1 VAHSSRSTPEWFEEW
16 FGEQYLQLYTHRDE
30 ADAERAIA
38 LVRRVVSWRA
48 GLRVLDLGAGAGRH
62 TRVLTSAGAWCVAL
76 DLSAPLL
83 RRAREKTSAPLVRGD
98 MRRLP
103 FRERS
108 FDLAVNLFTSFGYF
122 AQDAEHAAVIA
133 GVARTLRPGGHLV
146 LDFLNADTVRAA
158 LAGGEASQ
166 PPSQAAAARR
176 LSEDGRFVLKTIRIP
191 ADRTYTERVRLLGP
205 GDLAEMFR
213 RAGLVVERT
222 FGDYDGRPLE
232 PGTPRAIL
240 VGRAA

>member
-1 VAHSSRSTPEWFEEW
+1 MPEWFEEW

-38 LVRRVVSWRA
+38 LVRRVVSWRP

-62 TRVLTSAGAWCVAL
+62 TRVLTAAGAWCVAL

-83 RRAREKTSAPLVRGD
+83 QRARQTTTAPLVRAD

-103 FRERS
+103 FRAGS

-122 AQDAEHAAVIA
+122 AQDAEHAAVVA
-133 GVARTLRPGGHLV
+133 GVAQALRPGGHLV

-158 LAGGEASQ
+158 VAAGEASAAPYQ
-166 PPSQAAAARR
+166 PTTVRR
-176 LSEDGRFVLKTIRIP
+176 LSDDGRFVLKTIRIP

-205 GDLAEMFR
+205 DDLTRMFQ
-213 RAGLVVERT
+213 RAGFIVEHT

-240 VGRAA
+240 VGRVP